1 MGSVKLR
8 LLPPLS
14 VCRPGSEERVDGF
27 GKRSKVQM
35 GCCCET
41 AAVAYVEASTG
52 FPVLLSG
59 EYS

>member
-27 GKRSKVQM
+27 DERSKVQM
-35 GCCCET
+35 GCSSET
-41 AAVAYVEASTG
+41 AAVAYVEASTD
-52 FPVLLSG
+52 FPALLIG